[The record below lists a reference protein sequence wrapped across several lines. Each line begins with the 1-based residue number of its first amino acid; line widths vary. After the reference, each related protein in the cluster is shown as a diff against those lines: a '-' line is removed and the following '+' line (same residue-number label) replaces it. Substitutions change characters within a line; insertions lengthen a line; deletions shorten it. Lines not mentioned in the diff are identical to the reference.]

1 MALFGNFI
9 LRFIMITIGFMFAIV
24 AAGMFIGFGFY
35 NEILTTGQPLDNWD
49 EQFYGLLSL
58 SVGFASIALIGA
70 YAIGVAA
77 ILIALAEL
85 MRWQGMI
92 ANLAM
97 GGLTAAIL
105 ALGGGGAN
113 VSDGAF
119 LVALSAGFIGGF
131 VYWLIAGR
139 KAGNWLGPIDV
150 PSSKS

>member
-1 MALFGNFI
+1 MIAL
-9 LRFIMITIGFMFAIV
+9 GFMFAIA

-35 NEILTTGQPLDNWD
+35 NEILTTGPLLDTW
-49 EQFYGLLSL
+49 EEEFYGLLSL

-92 ANLAM
+92 ANLLM
-97 GGLTAAIL
+97 GGITAAIL
-105 ALGGGGAN
+105 SLGGGETN
-113 VSDGAF
+113 VSGGAF
-119 LVALSAGFIGGF
+119 VVALSAGFIGGF

-139 KAGNWLGPIDV
+139 KAGNWLGSGSTGV
-150 PSSKS
+150 PSSES